1 MTIKLSNYK
10 YNSTYAY
17 NATALASVAWLIR
30 RPDFH
35 SIRKITSSY
44 IYIRMTGNRI
54 RRVDNNGQVVRGT
67 TSADRSTPQP
77 LHVKLV
83 ELIRRED
90 FILFREI
97 TCEFIY
103 LDFAEGKACQV
114 DQFGK
119 VLWHNFNSQYEA
131 VGATLTP

>member
-1 MTIKLSNYK
+1 MTINLPDYNYNCI
-10 YNSTYAY
+10 YEY

-30 RPDFH
+30 QPDFH
-35 SIRKITSSY
+35 SIRKIARSY
-44 IYIRMTGNRI
+44 IYIRMTGKRI
-54 RRVDNNGQVVRGT
+54 RRVDINGRVVRGT
-67 TSADRSTPQP
+67 TSAAHSTPGP

-83 ELIRRED
+83 ELIRRDD

-97 TCEFIY
+97 TSEFIH

-119 VLWHNFNSQYEA
+119 VLWQNLHSQYQV
-131 VGATLTP
+131 VGATLTT